1 MYGKSLCIYSG
12 SQGVGCFSTPYR
24 SFFLIPQKLSRMYL
38 GEAGLPHSVST
49 RCKRGRLPRSAS
61 ACSSSAWLRS
71 LVKRGTHDLSQLN
84 VGQSLG
90 FFFPFLKRLGKR
102 FCFSPGIV
110 KLLENRL
117 RRLSED
123 LLGEAKLGRQKPSLW
138 RKANPTEGE
147 STSR

>member
-1 MYGKSLCIYSG
+1 MGKVCVYILAARGWGAFRHLIVHS
-12 SQGVGCFSTPYR
+12 
-24 SFFLIPQKLSRMYL
+24 FLIPQKLSRMYL

-138 RKANPTEGE
+138 RKANPTEE
-147 STSR
+147 KSTSR